1 MSSTHIKWYI
11 FAVVCSIFFTAY
23 YLFALVEK
31 KQLNEL
37 NALSIDVRTTLEKRL
52 KNNLDYIK
60 LLGEMRTRNELT
72 PDSFNLRTKDFLAAH
87 EELINFTWVDSGLYI
102 RGVSPISG
110 NEQILGLHLDLPEP
124 ARVSELAQQTRTAK
138 YTEAF
143 EAIQGGCSFEVWH
156 PVFKGDEFLGL
167 FAGVYSCE
175 KLLKSVLVDSTTD
188 HYLVSLTDNKNS
200 FLAEINTSQGTLTD
214 HNATIMLNIDNNL
227 LLSINRM
234 RLPFADFNLYILAF
248 IVLVLIILAITNGVK
263 IRTNIKNRLILLE
276 DLEKANS
283 LLKESEKRFKLIF
296 QSSPIGMILLDER
309 SMISGVNP
317 YICELFAYDETQLLG
332 QSMDML
338 IPRNS
343 QQSISW
349 AVNDQEKN
357 LRNNAIAML
366 DSLEGSSSHDD
377 KIPLQL
383 ALAPLN
389 LNGQPHTL
397 VSILDNTERK
407 KLFDEIQVQN
417 EKLQISNKKLVQ
429 TNDQLERFAYICSHD
444 LQEPVRMV
452 QSFGPML
459 EQRLS
464 ENPQVMLDQKSSEY
478 LSYMIGGAN
487 RARDMIDDIL
497 KYCRDD
503 QPVTN
508 FEQVSLVDIC
518 SEVNDTL
525 AQQMLKNNGSLKWQ
539 SDLPVIMAVSSQ
551 VFQLI
556 LNLVNNGLKFNRNE
570 HPLVEV
576 TAGKI
581 EDEWKI
587 EITDNGIG
595 IDEKY
600 QQQIFNIFERL
611 HGNSEYPGTGI
622 GLASC
627 LKIAE
632 RHNARIE
639 IISELDKGS
648 TFCIYWPRSNSGAVK

>member
-1 MSSTHIKWYI
+1 MSSAYIKWSISAVI
-11 FAVVCSIFFTAY
+11 FSIIFTAY
-23 YLFALVEK
+23 YFFSLVEK
-31 KQLNEL
+31 DQLQEL
-37 NALSIDVRTTLEKRL
+37 QAVGLDVRTTLEKKL
-52 KNNLDYIK
+52 ENDLDYIK
-60 LLGEMRTRNELT
+60 VLGEMRVRDELS
-72 PDSFNLRTKDFLAAH
+72 PDSFNLRTSDFLKAH
-87 EELINFTWVDSGLYI
+87 KELINFTWVDSGFYI
-102 RGVSPISG
+102 QGVSPISG

-124 ARVSELAQQTRTAK
+124 ARVSKLAQETKTAQ

-143 EAIQGGCSFEVWH
+143 EAIQGDCSFEVWH

-175 KLLKSVLVDSTTD
+175 KLLKSVLLDSTTE

-200 FLAEINTSQGTLTD
+200 FLAEINTSKGTLTD

-227 LLSINRM
+227 LLSITRM
-234 RLPFADFNLYILAF
+234 RLPFADSNLYILAF
-248 IVLVLIILAITNGVK
+248 IVLVLIILAIYNGVK
-263 IRTNIKNRLILLE
+263 IRTNIRNRLVLLD
-276 DLEKANS
+276 DLEKTS
-283 LLKESEKRFKLIF
+283 SSLKESEKRFKLIF
-296 QSSPIGMILLDER
+296 QSSPIGMILLDD
-309 SMISGVNP
+309 SLKISGVNP
-317 YICELFAYDETQLLG
+317 YICELFAYNETQLLG
-332 QSMDML
+332 QSIDML
-338 IPRNS
+338 IPSNP
-343 QQSISW
+343 QQNISW
-349 AVNDQEKN
+349 AINDKAKSQHIN
-357 LRNNAIAML
+357 SVAML
-366 DSLEGSSSHDD
+366 DSLDGNSSNDD
-377 KIPLQL
+377 NIPLQL
-383 ALAPLN
+383 ALASLD

-429 TNDQLERFAYICSHD
+429 TNEQLERFAYICSHD

-464 ENPQVMLDQKSSEY
+464 EDPQITLDRKSSQY

-497 KYCRDD
+497 KYCRND

-508 FEQVSLVDIC
+508 FEQVSLADIC
-518 SEVNDTL
+518 AEVNDTL
-525 AQQMLKNNGSLKWQ
+525 AQQMSKNNGSLKWQ
-539 SDLPVIMAVSSQ
+539 SDLPVIQAVSSQ
-551 VFQLI
+551 VFQLL
-556 LNLVNNGLKFNRNE
+556 LNLINNGLKFNRSE

-576 TAGKI
+576 TAHKK
-581 EDEWKI
+581 EHEWKI
-587 EITDNGIG
+587 AVSDNGIG
-595 IDEKY
+595 IDEQY

-648 TFCIYWPRSNSGAVK
+648 TFCIYWPRSNSSALK